1 MQVTVEEL
9 APVARF
15 SLRVRDKGLAA
26 VGKALGLTLPGRI
39 GERADSGDLT
49 ALCLG
54 PDEWVLT
61 APEDSREGIVADLA
75 AVRARAPHGLT
86 DISDREISL
95 RITGPA
101 AATLL
106 SIGCPRDLDRLEPGR
121 GVRTLFD
128 SATVVLWR
136 DGPEA
141 FRMDVW
147 RSFVPHVR
155 DLLAIGRAELAA
167 GL

>member
-15 SLRVRDKGLAA
+15 SLRVRDKGVAA

-39 GERADSGDLT
+39 GERADRGDL
-49 ALCLG
+49 AVLCLG
-54 PDEWVLT
+54 PDEWLLT
-61 APEDSREGIVADLA
+61 APEEARAGIVADLA
-75 AVRARAPHGLT
+75 GIYARAPHSLT
-86 DISDREISL
+86 DISHREVGFRIS
-95 RITGPA
+95 GPA

-106 SIGCPRDLDRLEPGR
+106 SMGCPRDLDRLAPGR

-128 SATVVLWR
+128 SASVILWR
-136 DGPEA
+136 DGPDM

-147 RSFVPHVR
+147 RSFAPHVR
-155 DLLAIGRAELAA
+155 SLLEIGQQELAA